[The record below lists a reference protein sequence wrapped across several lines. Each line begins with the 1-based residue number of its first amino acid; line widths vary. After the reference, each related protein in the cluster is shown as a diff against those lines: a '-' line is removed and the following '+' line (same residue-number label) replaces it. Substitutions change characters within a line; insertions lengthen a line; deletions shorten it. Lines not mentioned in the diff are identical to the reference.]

1 MKKLFV
7 FCSFLLAAAGLQ
19 AQNQAQ
25 LDRDNGL
32 NLSFN
37 GGAYQFQLGGFIQ
50 PSYRYQQI
58 AGGDPG
64 HFFSAKRSFFRLAG
78 KAKEEKVSFLIQ
90 TNFSEAR
97 PLYDAWVAY
106 HPTEQLTVTF
116 GQKQNFVNNREM
128 LFREDRLQFTER
140 SLLSETLSRTGRE
153 FGLFVEGRY
162 GNNFGIAPMFAITS
176 GDGRNSFGVDSRDTD
191 LGGLK
196 YGGRIDLYPLGFFSE
211 GNDRYSA
218 DLKRESSPKMVLG
231 SAFSINRGASDA
243 VGEGHGNFLLYDK
256 NGAVQLPNYR
266 KLYVDLMAKYQ
277 GFSLLLE
284 YGNATAAGLSENYT
298 DAAAVLLI
306 APQQI
311 SSLLHLGNT
320 FNGQLGYVTSTGYS
334 ADVRYSRSAPEFA
347 AYTGSLMQ
355 GVNAYTLGCSR
366 YFRENNLKLQAAFTQ
381 LQNTNGSSTQVAEL
395 MFQMAF

>member
-58 AGGDPG
+58 AGGEPG
-64 HFFSAKRSFFRLAG
+64 YFFSAKRSFFRLAG

-153 FGLFVEGRY
+153 FGVFVEGRY

-266 KLYVDLMAKYQ
+266 KLYVDLLAKYQ

-320 FNGQLGYVTSTGYS
+320 FNGQLGYVTATGYS

-381 LQNTNGSSTQVAEL
+381 LQNTNGSNTQVAEL

>member
-7 FCSFLLAAAGLQ
+7 FCSFILASAGLQ
-19 AQNQAQ
+19 AQNLAE

-32 NLSFN
+32 HFSFN

-58 AGGDPG
+58 AGGEPG
-64 HFFSAKRSFFRLAG
+64 HFFSAKRSFFRIAG

-153 FGLFVEGRY
+153 FGVFVEGRY
-162 GNNFGIAPMFAITS
+162 GSNFGIAPMFAITS

-298 DAAAVLLI
+298 DATAVLLV

-320 FNGQLGYVTSTGYS
+320 FNGQLGYVTPSGYS
-334 ADVRYSRSAPEFA
+334 ADVRYARSAPEFA
-347 AYTGSLMQ
+347 AYTNSLMQ
-355 GVNAYTLGCSR
+355 GVNAYTLGFSR
-366 YFRENNLKLQAAFTQ
+366 YFRENNLKLQASFTQ
-381 LQNTNGSSTQVAEL
+381 LQNTNGSNTQVAEL

>member
-7 FCSFLLAAAGLQ
+7 CCSLILAAAGVQ
-19 AQNQAQ
+19 AQNQAE

-32 NLSFN
+32 NFSFN
-37 GGAYQFQLGGFIQ
+37 SGAYQFQLGGFIQ
-50 PSYRYQQI
+50 PAYRFQQQT
-58 AGGDPG
+58 GGEPG
-64 HFFSAKRSFFRLAG
+64 HFFSAKRSFFRLGG

-106 HPTEQLTVTF
+106 HPSEQLSITF
-116 GQKQNFVNNREM
+116 GQKQNFINNREM

-153 FGLFVEGRY
+153 FGVFVEGRY
-162 GNNFGIAPMFAITS
+162 GSNFGIAPMFAITS

-196 YGGRIDLYPLGFFSE
+196 YGGRLDVYPLGFFSE
-211 GNDRYSA
+211 GNDQFSA
-218 DLKRESSPKMVLG
+218 DLKRESSPKMVIG

-243 VGEGHGNFLLYDK
+243 VGEGHQNFLLYDK
-256 NGAVQLPNYR
+256 NGGVALPNYR
-266 KLYVDLMAKYQ
+266 KLYVDLLAKYQ
-277 GFSLLLE
+277 GFSLLFE
-284 YGNATAAGLSENYT
+284 YGNATAAGLSENYV
-298 DAAAVLLI
+298 DAAAVLLV

-311 SSLLHLGNT
+311 SSLLLLGNT
-320 FNGQLGYVTSTGYS
+320 FNGQLGYVTPSGYS
-334 ADVRYSRSAPEFA
+334 ADVRYARSAPEFA
-347 AYTGSLMQ
+347 AYTNSLMQ
-355 GVNAYTLGCSR
+355 GVNAYTLGFSR
-366 YFRENNLKLQAAFTQ
+366 YFRDNNLKLQASFTQ
-381 LQNTNGSSTQVAEL
+381 LQNTNGSNTQVAEL